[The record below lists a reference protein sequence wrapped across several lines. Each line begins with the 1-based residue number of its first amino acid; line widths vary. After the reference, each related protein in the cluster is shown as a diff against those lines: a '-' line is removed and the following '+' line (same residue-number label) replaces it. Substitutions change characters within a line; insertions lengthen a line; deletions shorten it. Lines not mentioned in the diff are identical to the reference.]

1 MTNHSPANEAGT
13 NNDAQD
19 AAFETLRGQLPAEDQ
34 TTFGKAYD
42 IAERAHTGQ
51 WRKSQSGTPD
61 VPYIAHPLRVARIL
75 ADEWGQCDLR
85 TLAVALLHDVLED
98 CPPDQMPA
106 YAREIRREL
115 GGEVLH
121 GVEAL
126 TKHPASSEE
135 ATSGGANSEAAKIK
149 RQTRYFAGLADAPA
163 FVRLIKLADRLDNL
177 RDALAWGDTTFWGRY
192 RSETIAWHLGLANK
206 TSPVAEMALCVALLE
221 GERHIFGRG
230 LAWAEGYLIDPAA
243 AVLIPEHDALT
254 YNVIAIA
261 KRGDTLVVGLPDPDN
276 AGASGV
282 ACRAAA
288 MHGLDE
294 IETLLI
300 SEEGIH
306 EALEAGLYEEH
317 SL

>member
-1 MTNHSPANEAGT
+1 MTNHSPANEAGI
-13 NNDAQD
+13 NNDTL
-19 AAFETLRGQLPAEDQ
+19 AAVFETLRGQLPIEDQ
-34 TTFGKAYD
+34 PALGKAYD
-42 IAERAHTGQ
+42 IARRAHAGQ
-51 WRKSQSGTPD
+51 WRKSRSGTPD
-61 VPYIAHPLRVARIL
+61 VPYFAHPLRVARIL
-75 ADEWGQCDLR
+75 ADEWGHCDLR

-98 CPPDQMPA
+98 CPPNEKPA

-115 GGEVLH
+115 GGDILH
-121 GVEAL
+121 GVETL
-126 TKHPASSEE
+126 TKHPASFEE
-135 ATSGGANSEAAKIK
+135 ASGETVNLGAAKIA
-149 RQTRYFAGLADAPA
+149 RQTRYFAALADAPA
-163 FVRLIKLADRLDNL
+163 WVRLVKLADRVDNL
-177 RDALAWGDTTFWGRY
+177 RDALAWGDVAFWERY
-192 RSETIAWHLGLANK
+192 RSETIAWHLGLAYK

-221 GERHIFGRG
+221 GERQILGRG

-243 AVLIPEHDALT
+243 AILIPEHDALA

-294 IETLLI
+294 IETMLI

-306 EALEAGLYEEH
+306 DALESGLYEER
-317 SL
+317 SS